1 MRQGLPSNPWY
12 ATINASA
19 GDGTTSK
26 QMTFTLRLNGE
37 TATFTPNGAYT
48 EIEITDTQMVETRV
62 MECWN
67 EWHGLH
73 RFTGETQLV
82 EVKGKSWTEVATEK
96 ARARYAQLKA
106 QGWS

>member
-1 MRQGLPSNPWY
+1 MTSDGWY
-12 ATINASA
+12 AILIASA

-26 QMTFTLRLNGE
+26 QMTFTLGLNGE

-48 EIEITDTQMVETRV
+48 EIEITDTQMVEARV

-82 EVKGKSWTEVATEK
+82 EVKGKSWTEVTTEK

-106 QGWS
+106 QGWN

>member
-1 MRQGLPSNPWY
+1 MIM
-12 ATINASA
+12 TSA
-19 GDGTTSK
+19 GDGTTLK
-26 QMTFTLRLNGE
+26 QMTFTLELNGE
-37 TATFTPNGAYT
+37 TAAFTPNGAYT
-48 EIEITDTQMVETRV
+48 EIEITDTQMVEARV

-82 EVKGKSWTEVATEK
+82 EVKGKSWTEVTTEK

-106 QGWS
+106 QGWN